1 MRQASK
7 VALLR
12 RLGGGKFGFY
22 SYDFFRPPPEG
33 VVGWQSLHLRYVW
46 SRRKRVN
53 SVGEIF
59 TDQSRFRG
67 RRFTV
72 GTNPWSHHVLG
83 YRIPEEEG
91 GGTATEKY
99 RDYWGYEIDLLDAVS
114 HALEFN
120 YTIGKYSY

>member
-1 MRQASK
+1 M
-7 VALLR
+7 R

-22 SYDFFRPPPEG
+22 SYDFFRPPEG
-33 VVGWQSLHLRYVW
+33 VVGWQSLNLRFVW
-46 SRRKRVN
+46 SRRKRVT
-53 SVGEIF
+53 SVAEIF

-83 YRIPEEEG
+83 YPIPEEEE

-114 HALEFN
+114 RALEFN
-120 YTIGKYSY
+120 YTIGKYSH